1 MPAEPATRTASQPA
15 MENEMMPTVEVV
27 PVELDDASYL
37 SAYCPNP
44 KMPLWAA
51 HPRVYLTFDASGR
64 TKCPY
69 CSTVYQLKAG
79 AHTHRH

>member
-1 MPAEPATRTASQPA
+1 MSKTVATD
-15 MENEMMPTVEVV
+15 EIVELI

-44 KMPLWAA
+44 KMPLWSA
-51 HPRVYLTFDASGR
+51 HPRVYLTFDAQGR
-64 TKCPY
+64 AKCPY

-79 AHTHRH
+79 VHTHRH

>member
-1 MPAEPATRTASQPA
+1 
-15 MENEMMPTVEVV
+15 MENPTMPTVEVN

-44 KMPLWAA
+44 KMPLWST
-51 HPRVYLTFDASGR
+51 HPRVYLTFDANGR

-69 CSTVYQLKAG
+69 CSTVYQLKPG
-79 AHTHRH
+79 VPTHRH